1 MVRGQTVAQP
11 HCQFQRLLIV
21 YCFESSTHAHQYT
34 ITGQRY
40 LLLSDKLLGLPVWS
54 DKLLA
59 EVVRLILNAYYDV
72 QFSDHS
78 HGFRERRGCHTALQ
92 EIYHTWGSATWI
104 IEGDISDC
112 FGSLPHEQ
120 ILSALSENIH

>member
-40 LLLSDKLLGLPVWS
+40 LLLSDKLLEDGTRKV
-54 DKLLA
+54 
-59 EVVRLILNAYYDV
+59 AYRKTR
-72 QFSDHS
+72 QEAHK
-78 HGFRERRGCHTALQ
+78 ALQ
-92 EIYHTWGSATWI
+92 QMLRHQEQAMLATAPQQTMKQF
-104 IEGDISDC
+104 IEYWLEEAHRSGIRT
-112 FGSLPHEQ
+112 
-120 ILSALSENIH
+120 

>member
-40 LLLSDKLLGLPVWS
+40 LLLSDKLLGARNQIDL
-54 DKLLA
+54 
-59 EVVRLILNAYYDV
+59 VRLSTP
-72 QFSDHS
+72 F
-78 HGFRERRGCHTALQ
+78 
-92 EIYHTWGSATWI
+92 
-104 IEGDISDC
+104 
-112 FGSLPHEQ
+112 P
-120 ILSALSENIH
+120 